1 MSTHSGVRLKR
12 QMQEVRG
19 AGLVI
24 QRMSIH
30 QAGTILWQPFYS
42 VNYVSGAKG
51 SKRDSGVPSMDYTR
65 QTGKHAVK
73 S

>member
-1 MSTHSGVRLKR
+1 MSTHSGVRHKR
-12 QMQEVRG
+12 QVQEVRE

-42 VNYVSGAKG
+42 VNYVSGPRGQNVIQVSLLWIILDKQENM
-51 SKRDSGVPSMDYTR
+51 P
-65 QTGKHAVK
+65 
-73 S
+73 